1 MSTKVYDGK
10 EAVSNLADA
19 AARMTE
25 ETKAVMDSFSH
36 ITATATEETQSL
48 LTSNQEAFKK
58 GFEFWQ
64 EFTQS
69 YANFA
74 LEGTQQ
80 SLAQS
85 LAFRESL
92 DKIMADNLKK
102 AQALSIEE
110 RELFVD
116 ATGLFQ
122 AQAQAVSEYAANW
135 FTTTS
140 KVMTTTALFSDWAAE
155 RVAKMFTSFSAN
167 K

>member
-1 MSTKVYDGK
+1 MSTKGNNGK
-10 EAVSNLADA
+10 EAASSMA
-19 AARMTE
+19 AER
-25 ETKAVMDSFSH
+25 KAAMDSFND
-36 ITATATEETQSL
+36 IAMTAAEETRSL

-58 GFEFWQ
+58 GIEFWQ
-64 EFTQS
+64 DYTQS
-69 YANFA
+69 YTNFM
-74 LEGTQQ
+74 LEATQQ

-92 DKIMADNLKK
+92 DKIMTDNFKK
-102 AQALSIEE
+102 TQALSLKE
-110 RELFVD
+110 RELFSD
-116 ATGLFQ
+116 ATELLH

-155 RVAKMFTSFSAN
+155 RVAKMFTTISSS